1 VNYLEQVVAAE
12 IAQHMRERELPVQ
25 IRVTAQD
32 HSVIVTATVLRG
44 HDRPALVRTLTDG
57 EIARHDTIVSS
68 WCMRTAKRLERLI
81 GQ

>member
-1 VNYLEQVVAAE
+1 VNYLEQVVARE

-25 IRVTAQD
+25 IRITSQD
-32 HSVIVTATVLRG
+32 HSVIITATVLRG
-44 HDRPALVRTLTDG
+44 IDRPALVRTITDG
-57 EIARHDTIVSS
+57 DIVRHDTIVSS